1 MPLSLK
7 KFQNFINNKGILIN
21 NVYSIN
27 KEVVY
32 IELFDVNTAESFL
45 VYIPSKYVMKTDDR
59 KNTFKLKYL
68 EIKENEEDFLK
79 KEKEKIELEKGY
91 DDIDMPHDKNDSEN
105 LEDILKSNYNRPVF
119 LDDLNV
125 EDKDNVKELY
135 YQLLRLKLCVQNIK
149 YKICISYKNYLSC
162 IKRDNEIEC
171 YCIKHFPKN
180 KERKIFICI
189 DLENF
194 YSKISYLSK
203 DLYSVKKGVYKII
216 NQNQEKNIR
225 VLNMILEQKNVLT
238 TNFETI
244 KNKKSE
250 IDNYLNILE
259 ELLKKTNESENQVID
274 KILKINKNYEN
285 NSNKNLN
292 NDIQRSHE
300 LSVENKKIEE
310 VIKIKD
316 ELIKD
321 ICNLKIKKQNIIL
334 LIDKILFDNSIMLNT
349 VNNNFIN
356 LTKLI

>member
-7 KFQNFINNKGILIN
+7 KFEIFINNKGILIN
-21 NVYSIN
+21 NVYCIN

-32 IELFDVNTAESFL
+32 IELFDINTAESFL
-45 VYIPSKYVMKTDDR
+45 VYIPSKYVMKTDER

-68 EIKENEEDFLK
+68 EINESEEDFLK
-79 KEKEKIELEKGY
+79 REKEKIELEKDY
-91 DDIDMPHDKNDSEN
+91 DDIDLPHDKNDSDN
-105 LEDILKSNYNRPVF
+105 LEDILKNNYNRPVF

-125 EDKDNVKELY
+125 EDKDNIKDLY

-149 YKICISYKNYLSC
+149 YKICISYKNYLCC
-162 IKRDNEIEC
+162 IKRDNEIES

-180 KERKIFICI
+180 KERKIYICI

-203 DLYSVKKGVYKII
+203 DLYSVKKGIYKII

-225 VLNMILEQKNVLT
+225 VLNMILEQKNTLT
-238 TNFETI
+238 TNFEII
-244 KNKKSE
+244 KNKKLE
-250 IDNYLNILE
+250 IDNYLNTLE
-259 ELLKKTNESENQVID
+259 ELFKKINESEKQVID
-274 KILKINKNYEN
+274 KILKINIKFEN
-285 NSNKNLN
+285 SLNKDLN

-300 LSVENKKIEE
+300 LSVENKKMEE
-310 VIKIKD
+310 ILKVKD

-321 ICNLKIKKQNIIL
+321 ICKLKIKKQNILL